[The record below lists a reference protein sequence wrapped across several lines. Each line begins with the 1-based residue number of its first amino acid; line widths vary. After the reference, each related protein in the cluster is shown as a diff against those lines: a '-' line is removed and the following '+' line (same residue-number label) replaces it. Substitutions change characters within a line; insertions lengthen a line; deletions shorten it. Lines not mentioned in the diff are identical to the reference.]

1 MAKGKK
7 TDLATIYKIMIS
19 MYSTGN
25 FSETSRI
32 LNIPR
37 KTVESVY
44 NRNIEKEE
52 FAKLRQ
58 EKTDEFINKASR
70 IINKATDLIEK
81 RIDTATKNQDDLD
94 NLISIID
101 DADNSIISIQQKKS
115 IARKINKMQLNN
127 LSEVTTALGTLYDK
141 RALAQG
147 KPTANVHTSYEEML
161 KKVSDADEY

>member
-25 FSETSRI
+25 FSETARQ
-32 LNIPR
+32 LDIPR

-44 NRNIEKEE
+44 HRNIEKEE

-58 EKTDEFINKASR
+58 EKTEEFITKASR
-70 IINKATDLIEK
+70 IIDKATNLIEK
-81 RIDTATKNQDDLD
+81 RIDTATKSQEDFDELMNV
-94 NLISIID
+94 ID
-101 DADNSIISIQQKKS
+101 DTDISTQQKKN
-115 IARKINKMQLNN
+115 IANKIGKMQLNN

>member
-1 MAKGKK
+1 
-7 TDLATIYKIMIS
+7 
-19 MYSTGN
+19 MYNTGN
-25 FSETSRI
+25 FSETSRM

-58 EKTDEFINKASR
+58 EKTEEFIAKATR

-81 RIDTATKNQDDLD
+81 RLNTATKNQEDFDE
-94 NLISIID
+94 LISLID
-101 DADNSIISIQQKKS
+101 DADISTQQKKN
-115 IARKINKMQLNN
+115 IANKISKMQLNN